1 MFEDGMTIRHI
12 FLRPMNVLSAF
23 LLACTFG
30 FLALPLA
37 AGAEPAEKV
46 YRIGFLNTR
55 SVVPNPLGP
64 NPAYREFD
72 AFVQRM
78 RELGYV
84 VGQNLVIEIRG
95 AEAAYDRLPGF
106 AADLVNLKPDLIV
119 TPTTAAARAVKNA
132 TGTIP
137 VVVIA
142 AGDPVGDGLIASLA
156 RPGGNVTG
164 LTSSSED
171 LTEKRL
177 QLLTQA
183 VPKVTRL
190 AVLGDAD
197 SFQTP
202 RLMKA
207 TQAAAPTLG
216 LEVQPVLARNRDEF
230 DAAFSAARRGH
241 AGAVNVLPSPPF
253 IGNGARI
260 AEAAI
265 KHGLPTM
272 FEFRS
277 SVEAG
282 GLMSY
287 GTNLT
292 DLYRRAATCA
302 DKLLKGADPATL
314 PVEQPTVFEL
324 VINLKTAKTLGL
336 TIPPSVLS
344 RADELIH

>member
-1 MFEDGMTIRHI
+1 MTLRHI
-12 FLRPMNVLSAF
+12 FLRPMNVLGA
-23 LLACTFG
+23 LVLACTLG
-30 FLALPLA
+30 FVAPPHA
-37 AGAEPAEKV
+37 AAAESAEKA

-55 SVVPNPLGP
+55 GVVPNPLGP

-95 AEAAYDRLPGF
+95 AEGAYERLPGF
-106 AADLVNLKPDLIV
+106 AAELVNLKLDLIV
-119 TPTTAAARAVKNA
+119 TPTTAAARAMKNA
-132 TGTIP
+132 TSTIP
-137 VVVIA
+137 IVVIA

-164 LTSSSED
+164 LTNQTTD
-171 LTEKRL
+171 LLPKRL
-177 QLLTQA
+177 QLLKET
-183 VPKVTRL
+183 VPKVRRL
-190 AVLGDAD
+190 AVLGDAE
-197 SFQTP
+197 SFQTAWM
-202 RLMKA
+202 LKA
-207 TQAAAPTLG
+207 TQAAAQVLG
-216 LEVQPVLARNRDEF
+216 LKVQPVWARNRDEL
-230 DAAFSAARRGH
+230 DAAFSAARRGR
-241 AGAVNVLPSPPF
+241 AGAVTVLPSPTF

-287 GTNLT
+287 GTSLT
-292 DLYRRAATCA
+292 DLYRRAATFA
-302 DKLLKGADPATL
+302 DKLLKGANPATL

-336 TIPPSVLS
+336 TIPASVLS
-344 RADELIH
+344 RADEVIQ

>member
-1 MFEDGMTIRHI
+1 MTVRHI
-12 FLRPMNVLSAF
+12 FLRSMNVLGA
-23 LLACTFG
+23 LLVACTLG

-37 AGAEPAEKV
+37 ASAEPAEKV

-55 SVVPNPLGP
+55 AVVPNTLGP

-72 AFVQRM
+72 AFLRGM

-84 VGQNLVIEIRG
+84 VGQNLVIEVRG

-106 AADLVNLKPDLIV
+106 AAELVNLKLELIV

-132 TGTIP
+132 TSTIP

-156 RPGGNVTG
+156 SPGGNVTG

-171 LTEKRL
+171 LTGKRL
-177 QLLTQA
+177 QLLKLA
-183 VPKVTRL
+183 MPKVTRI

-197 SFQTP
+197 SFQTA
-202 RLMKA
+202 RLLKA
-207 TQAAAPTLG
+207 TQAAAQALG
-216 LEVQPVLARNRDEF
+216 LELQPVLARNRDEF
-230 DAAFSAARRGH
+230 DAAFSPARRGR
-241 AGAVNVLPSPPF
+241 AGAVNVLPSPTF

-265 KHGLPTM
+265 KHELPTM

-287 GTNLT
+287 GTSLT
-292 DLYRRAATCA
+292 DLYRRAATFA

-336 TIPPSVLS
+336 TIPASVLS
-344 RADELIH
+344 RADEVIQ